1 MDVTGRTAVVTGAAG
16 GIGAALAAELLE
28 RGASV
33 LITDLDADRLNGMRD
48 ELAERFGSDVVAAQ
62 EGDAADEAT
71 IRGWIE
77 TAEAQLGAVRI
88 YAANAGIGG
97 GGGLEATEEEW
108 ERGLQVNVMAHVRAA
123 RVLVPRWLEAG
134 EGHFVTTASAAGL
147 LTQIGSA
154 VYAVSKH
161 GAVAFAEWLAVTYG
175 AQGIGV
181 SCLCPMGVDTALLR
195 ADVGNG
201 VARAAQAAVIEAGD
215 VLSPAYVAR
224 LTVDAVKR
232 GEFLVL
238 PHPEVHEFAQRRAA
252 DHGRWI
258 VGMQR
263 FSESLSA
270 TTPVTG
276 TVPQNAAIPDTTK
289 GQS

>member
-97 GGGLEATEEEW
+97 GGGLEATEEDW

-134 EGHFVTTASAAGL
+134 EGHF
-147 LTQIGSA
+147 
-154 VYAVSKH
+154 AVSKH
-161 GAVAFAEWLAVTYG
+161 GALAFAEWLAVTYG

-276 TVPQNAAIPDTTK
+276 TVPQNAAIPNTTK